1 MTTFPREELRH
12 PGCGQLSEA
21 SVCGMTVSQTLLQRL
36 HPPLVTPAQTVPTH
50 FLPVPGHCA
59 EAPPPCPHG
68 PSHPMLSALVPRG
81 SVKHHKVFVLPQPG
95 NAYFAGGEARLSL
108 GKSSQLSV
116 CRSALRAQPKRPMS
130 QEKPFIP
137 DVGPGAAERT
147 EYPSQLVPRARV
159 RTRGGKV
166 LDVQNGV
173 AMCAACC

>member
-1 MTTFPREELRH
+1 MWTALRSLCLWNDCQ
-12 PGCGQLSEA
+12 PDTASEA
-21 SVCGMTVSQTLLQRL
+21 PSPFGDPSSDRAHTL
-36 HPPLVTPAQTVPTH
+36 PASPWT
-50 FLPVPGHCA
+50 LCA